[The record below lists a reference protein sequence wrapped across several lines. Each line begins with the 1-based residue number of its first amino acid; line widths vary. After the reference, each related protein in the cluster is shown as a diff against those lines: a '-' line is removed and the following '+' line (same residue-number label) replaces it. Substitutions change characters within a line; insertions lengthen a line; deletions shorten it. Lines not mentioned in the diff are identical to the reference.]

1 MTTIMTDLPARH
13 GPPPTCSGDWPG
25 QLNEH
30 GAAPDGRVKP
40 GHDDWNGT
48 TAHDGGTGT
57 TGDDAGTGT
66 TDHVGRATDATAVMR
81 LLTWLSPGFPTGAFA
96 YSHGL
101 EWSVETH
108 DIRDGE
114 TLRDWLTDVIEHGSA
129 RTDTILLRHAHRMA
143 NDPCALREIVA
154 LALASA
160 AGRERYDEALAQGR
174 AFLRAASGWGV
185 PDLPEA
191 TPYAVAVG
199 AMAGAHGIDEDTTA
213 GAYLQTFA
221 SNLISAAVRL
231 VPLGQTTGLQTLA
244 ALEPVILHT
253 AASTKQATLDDL
265 GGCAFRSDLAAMR
278 HETQYTR
285 LFRS

>member
-1 MTTIMTDLPARH
+1 M
-13 GPPPTCSGDWPG
+13 
-25 QLNEH
+25 EH
-30 GAAPDGRVKP
+30 RAASDGRVEP
-40 GHDDWNGT
+40 GHDEW
-48 TAHDGGTGT
+48 
-57 TGDDAGTGT
+57 AGT
-66 TDHVGRATDATAVMR
+66 RATGHAKRAVDATAILR
-81 LLTWLSPGFPTGAFA
+81 LLTWLSPAFPTGAFA

-101 EWSVETH
+101 EWAVETH
-108 DIRDGE
+108 DIRDGG
-114 TLRDWLTDVIEHGSA
+114 TLLDWLNDVIDQGTA
-129 RTDTILLRHAHRMA
+129 RADTILLRHAHRAA
-143 NDPCALREIVA
+143 NNPHALRDIAA
-154 LALASA
+154 LALATA
-160 AGRERYDEALAQGR
+160 AGRERYGEAMAQGR
-174 AFLRAASGWGV
+174 AFLRAAACWET
-185 PDLPEA
+185 PDLPED

-244 ALEPVILHT
+244 ALEPVILRT
-253 AASTKQATLDDL
+253 AAATKQATLDDL

>member
-1 MTTIMTDLPARH
+1 
-13 GPPPTCSGDWPG
+13 
-25 QLNEH
+25 
-30 GAAPDGRVKP
+30 
-40 GHDDWNGT
+40 
-48 TAHDGGTGT
+48 
-57 TGDDAGTGT
+57 
-66 TDHVGRATDATAVMR
+66 MR
-81 LLTWLSPGFPTGAFA
+81 LLTWLSPAFPTGAFA

-101 EWSVETH
+101 EWAVETH

-114 TLRDWLTDVIEHGSA
+114 TLLGWLTDVLEQGTA
-129 RTDTILLRHAHRMA
+129 RTDTILLRHAHRAA
-143 NDPCALREIVA
+143 NDPPALRNIVA
-154 LALASA
+154 LALATA

-174 AFLRAASGWGV
+174 AFLRAAAGWGT
-185 PDLPEA
+185 PDLPED

-199 AMAGAHGIDEDTTA
+199 AMAGAHGIDEDAAA

-244 ALEPVILHT
+244 ALEPVILRT
-253 AASTKQATLDDL
+253 AAATKRATLDDL